1 MTGRAAAHIGVLTAE
16 FFIPE
21 AHSLKEKRFVL
32 NSLRDRIRNEFN
44 VSAAETGYRDKW
56 QRSEWVFCFAGSN
69 KDYLQGAMEKL
80 LQFLRSGRHASLI
93 DHHTEFL

>member
-1 MTGRAAAHIGVLTAE
+1 MKDRATAHIGVLTAE

-44 VSAAETGYRDKW
+44 ASSAEIGYRDKW
-56 QRSEWVFCFAGSN
+56 QRSEWVFCFAGSD
-69 KDYLQGAMEKL
+69 KTYLEGAIGKL
-80 LQFLRSGRHASLI
+80 LDFLRSGRHASLI
-93 DHHTEFL
+93 DHHVEFL